1 MIYGYRF
8 GKQAQFGTGNTMTND
23 TNNIGIAVGSS
34 NILSGNRVMIVGNNN
49 TSLDGCSDTLV
60 LGHGNLVTS
69 NGDDGLIAGRFHNS
83 AVSSAAAF
91 GEGCD
96 VTHRGSLSVGNYLAT
111 AAGGVGQGS
120 AQHTTAVLK
129 GVVTSALLT
138 FTGSPSS
145 ADGSRTPGT
154 YNDVAPSS
162 TTGTGTGLKFNIS
175 VAAGGVATFTLVSGG
190 TGVNESGTDTFTFDD
205 STMGSGGG
213 AAVVLTVATINNSV
227 VLMLA
232 DSNYLTIENG
242 EAWTFRADVVGKE
255 RAGGGAASS
264 YTAQGVLDRTT
275 GTVSLLA
282 AVTATTIFESDA
294 TPMGCTVLADDV
306 NKSLEITYTGSDTGD
321 IMEAVATVYMTKVR
335 VSTA

>member
-1 MIYGYRF
+1 MAGYRF
-8 GKQAQFGTGNTMTND
+8 GKQAQFGTGNYMTND
-23 TNNIGIAVGSS
+23 TNNMGLVVGSG
-34 NILSGNRVMIVGNNN
+34 NTLSGNRNMIVGNSNI
-49 TSLDGCSDTLV
+49 SEDGQSDSIIM
-60 LGHGNLVTS
+60 GHGVVASGNA
-69 NGDDGLIAGRFHNS
+69 DDSLSVGRFHT
-83 AVSSAAAF
+83 AGVSSAAAF

-96 VTHRGSLSVGNYLAT
+96 VTHRGTLSVGNYLAT
-111 AAGGVGQGS
+111 AAGGIGQGS
-120 AQHTTAVLK
+120 AQHTTAVLR

-162 TTGTGTGLKFNIS
+162 TSGTGTGLKFNIV
-175 VAAGGVATFTLVSGG
+175 VAAGGAATFTLVSGG
-190 TGVNESGTDTFTFDD
+190 TGVNANGTDTFTFLDA
-205 STMGSGGG
+205 TMGSGGG
-213 AAVVLTVATINNSV
+213 ASVVLTTATTDSSI

-242 EAWTFRADVVGKE
+242 EAWTFRADVVAKE

-282 AVTATTIFESDA
+282 AVTPTVIFESDA

-306 NKSLEITYTGSDTGD
+306 NKSLKITYTGSDTGD
-321 IMEAVATVYMTKVR
+321 IMEAVATVYITKVR